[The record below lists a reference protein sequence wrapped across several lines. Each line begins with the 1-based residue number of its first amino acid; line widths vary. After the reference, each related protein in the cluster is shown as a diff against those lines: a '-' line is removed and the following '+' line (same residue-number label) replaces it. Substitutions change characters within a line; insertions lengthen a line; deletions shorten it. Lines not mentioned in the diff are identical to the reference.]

1 MDSKLNR
8 VLTRLPTGAVA
19 TQAWLERLG
28 VYRQLTQRYVSSGWL
43 AKLEHGAFVR
53 AGDSVDWLGAVYT
66 LQEQLKLRVHVAAD
80 TALQLKGLGHFLPL
94 GGKQVVHLFGDPGTT
109 LPSWF
114 TRHSWDVH
122 VRYHQPRLF
131 DDVAGA
137 GFGDVQREQYS
148 VRTSSPERA
157 IFEVI
162 YLATDNTSLEY
173 TLALMSGLST
183 LRPSEIQQLLETCR
197 SVRVKRYFLWSA
209 ETIGH
214 AWFAKINTSN
224 VDLGSGK
231 RQLFKGGVYDATY
244 RITVPPVKRERPH
257 V

>member
-8 VLTRLPTGAVA
+8 VLTKLSPGVVA
-19 TQAWLERLG
+19 TQAWLEKLG
-28 VYRQLTQRYVSSGWL
+28 VYRQLTQRYVASGWIK
-43 AKLEHGAFVR
+43 KLGHGAFVR
-53 AGDSVDWLGAVYT
+53 SGDSVDWLGAVYA
-66 LQEQLKLRVHVAAD
+66 LQEQLNLRVHVAAD

-94 GGKQVVHLFGDPGTT
+94 GGKQVVHLFGDPGTA

-114 TRHSWDVH
+114 TRHSWNVQ

-131 DDVAGA
+131 DNANDA
-137 GFGDVQREQYS
+137 GFGDIKHGPFP
-148 VRTSSPERA
+148 VRSSSPERS

-162 YLATDNTSLEY
+162 YLATNNPSLEHAHE
-173 TLALMSGLST
+173 LLSGLST
-183 LRPSEIQQLLETCR
+183 LRPDEIQALLHVCR

-214 AWFAKINTSN
+214 AWFAKVNTRR

-231 RQLFKGGVYDATY
+231 RQLFKGGVYDAKY
-244 RITVPPVKRERPH
+244 RITVPPVKEGLPS